1 MFHSPA
7 QFFEKNSV
15 TSVLAGGGVNVGNQQ
30 NEQAKENGQR
40 DG

>member
-7 QFFEKNSV
+7 QFFDKNSV
-15 TSVLAGGGVNVGNQQ
+15 TSVPAGGGVNVGNQQ
-30 NEQAKENGQR
+30 NEQAKKNGQR

>member
-15 TSVLAGGGVNVGNQQ
+15 TSVLAGGVNVGNQQ
-30 NEQAKENGQR
+30 NEQAKKNGQR

>member
-7 QFFEKNSV
+7 QFFDKNSV
-15 TSVLAGGGVNVGNQQ
+15 TSVPAGGGVNVGNQQ
-30 NEQAKENGQR
+30 NEQAKKNRQR

>member
-1 MFHSPA
+1 MFHLPA

-30 NEQAKENGQR
+30 NEQAKKNGQR